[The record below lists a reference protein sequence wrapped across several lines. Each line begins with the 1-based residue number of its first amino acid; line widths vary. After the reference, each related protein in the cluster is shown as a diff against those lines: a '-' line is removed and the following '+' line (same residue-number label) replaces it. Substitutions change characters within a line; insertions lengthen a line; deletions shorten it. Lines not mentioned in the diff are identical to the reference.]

1 MRRPYSSGAS
11 PVISVH
17 QIQGNVM
24 SQLSS
29 KPGLCSVIAAIA
41 LLSASTVGAQT
52 VQVSTF
58 ATGAGVNATAPDSIA
73 VTKNSVWVSYTNG
86 AQSDGTG
93 GSSTIVQYKLRNGK
107 VRSTYSIAGSV
118 DGLKIDPSTGAVW
131 ALQNQDGNSTIT
143 LIDPED
149 HTVSKPIPYAVKSAT
164 RGVDDAAFRVDE
176 TFLSYTNPVVPSD
189 PTILLVHNGSNPVVV
204 TPILQMGATGTDL
217 ATGLPNQ
224 PTSQSDPDSLRL
236 TPYGDLMLTS
246 GANAQLIFVSHPGT
260 AVQSVSFL
268 NLLDHAKQPV
278 ADLDDAA
285 FVTAHK
291 GTFFLADTGNNRI
304 LKINA
309 AELPVGAL
317 YASVSSLNALVAVDL
332 KTGVVTPI
340 VGNLQGPH
348 GLQFVARTE
357 EDEDCQDE

>member
-1 MRRPYSSGAS
+1 M
-11 PVISVH
+11 
-17 QIQGNVM
+17 QGNLM
-24 SQLSS
+24 NQLSA
-29 KPGLCSVIAAIA
+29 KPGLGSLIATIA
-41 LLSASTVGAQT
+41 VLSASTVGAQT

-58 ATGAGVNATAPDSIA
+58 ATGTGVNATGPDSIA
-73 VTKNSVWVSYTNG
+73 VTKNSLWVSYTNG
-86 AQSDGTG
+86 AESHGLS
-93 GSSTIVQYKLRNGK
+93 GSSTIVQYKLKNAK
-107 VRSTYSIAGSV
+107 VRSTYSIPGSV
-118 DGLKIDPSTGAVW
+118 DGLKVDPSTGTVW

-143 LIDPED
+143 LIDPEQ

-164 RGVDDAAFRVDE
+164 SGVDDVAFRVDE

-204 TPILQMGATGTDL
+204 TPILEMGATGTDL

-236 TPYGDLMLTS
+236 TPYGDLMLSS
-246 GANAQLIFVSHPGT
+246 GGNAQLIFVSHPGT
-260 AVQSVSFL
+260 AIQSVSFL

-285 FVTAHK
+285 FATAHK
-291 GTFFLADTGNNRI
+291 GTFFLADTGHNRVLRI
-304 LKINA
+304 SA
-309 AELPVGAL
+309 AELSVGSL
-317 YASVSSLNALVAVDL
+317 YASVSSLNALVAVNL
-332 KTGVVTPI
+332 KTGVVTPV

-348 GLQFVARTE
+348 GLQFVAHTE